1 MNFNLNKLVT
11 EKSNDSSKN
20 IDTKDTIDIL
30 TIINDE
36 DKTIAYA
43 VEKQLPN
50 IAQAVDMIVDAIDEK
65 SGRLVYLGAGTSGR
79 LGVLDASECPPTF
92 NTPKELVVGMI
103 AGGDTALRNA
113 MEGVEDIPEE
123 GVKDLKSINFSTK
136 DVLVGIAASG
146 RTPYVVGALK
156 YAKEIGA
163 KTISVTCNKDAEISK
178 YADVA
183 IEVVVGPEIVTGSTR
198 MKAGTA
204 QKMVLNML
212 TTASMINLGKT
223 FKNYMIDVRPQN
235 EKLKQ
240 RAKNMLMELS
250 DISPQY
256 AEELL
261 EMTSWNVKEA
271 LVMAKTSLEYHE
283 AKKLLKENR
292 GRVYWAINSH
302 CKLKG
307 EE

>member
-1 MNFNLNKLVT
+1 MNFNRLIT

-30 TIINDE
+30 KIINDE
-36 DKTIAYA
+36 DKTVACS
-43 VEKQLPN
+43 VEEQLPS
-50 IAQAVDMIVDAIDEK
+50 IAHAVDMIVDVIDNK
-65 SGRLVYLGAGTSGR
+65 RGRLVYLGAGTSGR

-92 NTPKELVVGMI
+92 NTPKELVIGVI
-103 AGGDTALRNA
+103 AGGDSALTNA
-113 MEGVEDIPEE
+113 MEGVEDILEE
-123 GVKDLKSINFSTK
+123 GIKDLKSIDFSPV

-146 RTPYVVGALK
+146 RTPYVVGAMK
-156 YAKEIGA
+156 YAKKIGA
-163 KTISVTCNKDAEISK
+163 KTISLTCNRDAEISK

-183 IEVVVGPEIVTGSTR
+183 IEVVVGPEVLTGSTR

-235 EKLKQ
+235 EKLKL
-240 RAKNMLMELS
+240 RAKNMLVELG

-261 EMTSWNVKEA
+261 ESTSWNVKEA
-271 LVMAKTSLEYHE
+271 LVMAKTSLEYQK
-283 AKKLLKENR
+283 AKKLLEENR
-292 GRVYWAINSH
+292 GRVYWAVNSH
-302 CKLKG
+302 CQLG
-307 EE
+307 EEG

>member
-1 MNFNLNKLVT
+1 MKPNLNKLIT
-11 EKSNDSSKN
+11 EKSNSSSKN
-20 IDTKDTIDIL
+20 IDTKDTLDIL
-30 TIINDE
+30 KIINDE
-36 DKTIAYA
+36 DKTVAYA

-50 IAQAVDMIVDAIDEK
+50 IALAVDMIVDVIDNK
-65 SGRLVYLGAGTSGR
+65 KGRLVYLGAGTSGR

-92 NTPKELVVGMI
+92 STPKELVIGMI

-113 MEGVEDIPEE
+113 MEGLEDIPEE
-123 GVKDLKSINFSTK
+123 GVKDLKSIDFSQK

-156 YAKEIGA
+156 HAKEIGA
-163 KTISVTCNKDAEISK
+163 KTISVTCNSDAEISK

-183 IEVVVGPEIVTGSTR
+183 IEVVVGPEILTGSTR
-198 MKAGTA
+198 MKSGTA

-212 TTASMINLGKT
+212 TTTSMINLGKT

-235 EKLKQ
+235 EKLKI

-250 DISPQY
+250 DISSQY

-261 EMTSWNVKEA
+261 ESTSWNVKEA
-271 LVMAKTSLEYHE
+271 LVMARTSLEYQE
-283 AKKLLKENR
+283 AKKLLQKNK

-302 CKLKG
+302 CQLK
-307 EE
+307 EEG